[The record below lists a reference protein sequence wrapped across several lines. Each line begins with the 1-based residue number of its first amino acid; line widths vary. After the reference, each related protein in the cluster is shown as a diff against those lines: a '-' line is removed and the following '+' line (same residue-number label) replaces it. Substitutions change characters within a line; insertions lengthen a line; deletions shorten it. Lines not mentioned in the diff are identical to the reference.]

1 MDEKKSKI
9 WTFSYKVCKKGH
21 TARISH
27 ENGTFQCH
35 CISNIFMDC
44 YADLNGNKVGKIIS
58 KTLCLAQIITA
69 LVGIVL
75 NMVICYVFCKNVAI
89 RKKNSNNLLFN
100 QAFVD
105 LVNCIF
111 YALPN
116 SSFQLVQNFIHREA
130 DYMFVISKVNVILSA
145 SSSSYLFAVM
155 QWRGFCRSKGLFG
168 IECMLQKIVSGSL

>member
-1 MDEKKSKI
+1 MRHLFFQTSRDFCESPFCPSMPPIRCDKYFCHIRCNDKMDVKKSKI

-44 YADLNGNKVGKIIS
+44 YADLNGNKVCKIIS

-100 QAFVD
+100 QALVD

-116 SSFQLVQNFIHREA
+116 SSFQLI
-130 DYMFVISKVNVILSA
+130 
-145 SSSSYLFAVM
+145 
-155 QWRGFCRSKGLFG
+155 
-168 IECMLQKIVSGSL
+168 